1 MKLNK
6 MFDAQNVFGS
16 LHKSLR
22 FTVKTGLVAASLCAA
37 HAANAAPL
45 NFSVF
50 TDPHP
55 VMSGGTIG
63 FTYAGNKFVGS
74 VQKDG
79 TNVLYSTDLTGGNVQ
94 VFAPG
99 VSLAS
104 NNASE
109 HYVAS
114 SLGLGGFAS
123 RDIYVANGNGVMH
136 ITNDGSSSNSFVS
149 GLSGSV
155 RGILFDPVGSFS
167 HDMLVTTSSGDVY
180 RVNSGGSA
188 SLLASIGADTEG
200 LDIAPAGFGSFAGQ
214 LVVASEGTGQIN
226 AIDTAGNVTN
236 LGVAISGGPEEL
248 TFVPLNLGSSG
259 NPVEGFYGSN
269 YSQNV
274 LKADASE
281 FTGYLGDAIVTSE
294 FGHQV
299 SRIHWNGTSFEV
311 DNIGTFPNQPEDG
324 LFVTADIIRGGA
336 VPLPPAAWLFGSGL
350 IGLIATTRRQ
360 SRRAETI

>member
-1 MKLNK
+1 MNLTNT
-6 MFDAQNVFGS
+6 FDAQGGS
-16 LHKSLR
+16 GK
-22 FTVKTGLVAASLCAA
+22 VNGLVRLAVAAGLAA
-37 HAANAAPL
+37 ATLSATQVASAAPL

-55 VMSGGTIG
+55 TMSAGTIG
-63 FTYAGNKFVGS
+63 FAYAGNKFVGS
-74 VQKDG
+74 VQQDG
-79 TNVLYSTDLTGGNVQ
+79 TGALYSTDLNGGNVQ
-94 VFAPG
+94 VFAPT
-99 VSLAS
+99 VSLAT
-104 NNASE
+104 NAASE

-149 GLSGSV
+149 GLSGDV

-167 HDMLVTTSSGDVY
+167 HDMLITTNSGNVY
-180 RVNSGGSA
+180 RVNSSGSA

-200 LDIAPAGFGSFAGQ
+200 LDIAPAGFGNVAGQ

-226 AIDTAGNVTN
+226 AIDTAGNITN
-236 LGVAISGGPEEL
+236 LGVTISGGPEEL

-269 YSQNV
+269 YTQNV

-294 FGHQV
+294 YSHQV
-299 SRIHWNGTSFEV
+299 WRIHWNGQSFDVTE
-311 DNIGTFPNQPEDG
+311 IGNFPNQPEDG
-324 LFVTADIIRGGA
+324 IFVTADIIRGGS

-350 IGLIATTRRQ
+350 IGMLATAGRQ
-360 SRRAETI
+360 VRQPKAV